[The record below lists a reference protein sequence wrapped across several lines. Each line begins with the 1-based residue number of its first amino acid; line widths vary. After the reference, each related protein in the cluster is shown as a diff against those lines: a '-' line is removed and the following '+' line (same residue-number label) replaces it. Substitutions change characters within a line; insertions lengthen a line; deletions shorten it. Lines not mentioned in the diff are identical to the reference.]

1 MARVSRRTDKTDKR
15 TPEPDGQISSLGD
28 CPDCPDPVFGRWMD
42 LGSVA
47 TCVEELKEF
56 NRRWGYGRSFRLAGD
71 ELAGK
76 LRKQLTLLE
85 STAREAKTGYLVEQ
99 RAEAMVRGLR
109 LANQRI
115 EEAGHQ
121 PIDRTE
127 WQEVHPSGVVVKLV
141 KTRAAIPNES
151 TEAYFAL
158 EDIVKWIPEA
168 VVQILQAFPGS
179 SVVSVTAKFDEER
192 ERVEKALAEKGEAQP
207 AKVKDTFEDMV
218 DDIPF

>member
-1 MARVSRRTDKTDKR
+1 MARVSRRTDKTDKP
-15 TPEPDGQISSLGD
+15 TPVPDGQISSLGD
-28 CPDCPDPVFGRWMD
+28 CPDCPDPVFGRWME

-99 RAEAMVRGLR
+99 RAESMIRGLR

-121 PIDRTE
+121 PIDKTE
-127 WQEVHPSGVVVKLV
+127 WQELHPSGKVIKVV
-141 KTRAAIPNES
+141 KTREAIPMD
-151 TEAYFAL
+151 TAEAYFAL
-158 EDIVKWIPEA
+158 EDIVKWIPIQVIE
-168 VVQILQAFPGS
+168 VMRNFPGA
-179 SVVSVTAKFDEER
+179 SVVKVTTQFEQER
-192 ERVEKALAEKGEAQP
+192 ERTEKRLAESGEKQNAP
-207 AKVKDTFEDMV
+207 GAFEDMV

>member
-1 MARVSRRTDKTDKR
+1 MARVSRQTDKTDKR
-15 TPEPDGQISSLGD
+15 TPDPDRQISSLGD
-28 CPDCPDPVFGRWMD
+28 CLDCPDPVFGRWMD

-85 STAREAKTGYLVEQ
+85 STAREAKTGFLVEQ

-109 LANQRI
+109 IANQRI

-121 PIDRTE
+121 PIDKTE
-127 WQEVHPSGVVVKLV
+127 WQEVHPCGVVVKVV
-141 KTRAAIPNES
+141 KTKEAIPADSSEP
-151 TEAYFAL
+151 YFSL
-158 EDIVKWIPEA
+158 EDIVKWIPKE
-168 VVQILQAFPGS
+168 VLEIVQAFPGS
-179 SVVSVTAKFDEER
+179 SVVSVTTKFNEER
-192 ERVEKALAEKGEAQP
+192 ERTAKRLADEADKPKAETTG
-207 AKVKDTFEDMV
+207 FEDLE
-218 DDIPF
+218 DDIPW

>member
-1 MARVSRRTDKTDKR
+1 MARLPRQTDKTDKR
-15 TPEPDGQISSLGD
+15 TPDPDRQISSLGD
-28 CPDCPDPVFGRWMD
+28 CLDCPDPVFGRWMD

-56 NRRWGYGRSFRLAGD
+56 NRRWGYGRSFRLVGD

-76 LRKQLTLLE
+76 LRKQLSLLE
-85 STAREAKTGYLVEQ
+85 STARDAKTGYLVEQ
-99 RAEAMVRGLR
+99 RAESMVRGLR

-127 WQEVHPSGVVVKLV
+127 WQEVHPSGMVVKLV
-141 KTRAAIPNES
+141 KTRAAIPNDS
-151 TEAYFAL
+151 AEAYFAL

-168 VVQILQAFPGS
+168 VVQVLKAFPGS
-179 SVVSVTAKFDEER
+179 SVVSVTTRFNEEC
-192 ERVEKALAEKGEAQP
+192 ERVERSLAEKGEAQP